1 MEIFTGL
8 LTLLVLFFIYDYNF
22 CSKALVFYIGERSL
36 NILKKCSSIERT
48 YRSTLYLIHPF
59 LQDIF
64 IHVFYFYLE
73 KKKEYVNHVIS
84 ENSNDQRKR
93 NRNNGGNEKLLVRL
107 WMLIKKSIYFSIL
120 RLFFFIIEYSNI
132 YENINL
138 HCYINTRE
146 VLNNNHF
153 GVVIIDYYLP
163 NATVKKKKKNNKA
176 AKKDQQVGLSDINEN
191 DIIDLYDLVNI
202 KQEQKI
208 KFILVDKKLKQMLN
222 IKNVDHADVH
232 NLYLQDTVLIQYL
245 QFLRIFKNKIFNTST
260 NIPPNYKDVE
270 ILSNILFSSVESEN
284 EVTNKMVDYYLK
296 REEEKH
302 GIQMETIED
311 KLTTE
316 NYLGE
321 KKTSNNRQS
330 KENKNDE
337 TDIRRDKNL
346 DTPKSGGQNYGQN
359 KSAENKLRDKLYAS
373 FKKCE
378 YKNIKGIIIIVP
390 EMFYNYVNV
399 KEMENNIPI
408 YYFLTKNVK
417 IDSFTVIAKL
427 LGYICVHVHINI
439 NYGLSIPY
447 LFSSKNINML
457 DILYNFNSKDNS
469 FVRNYIFPDFSYIDK
484 TENCNQNNNTHIE
497 NEKCHFSTT
506 HSNKTNNFFKK
517 DSSADSLNM
526 NNPFIT
532 QDNQPSPFRC
542 PYEFGDKS
550 DPKNLIEKNN
560 NNINSQFDSIF
571 NYNPNFSKQNK
582 GKHINAPLFS
592 CPFSFF
598 TDNYNDINIAMS
610 HFKSIFKN
618 YNFIFLSFNDG
629 TNILLNYFLEK
640 SSKKKLNKS
649 PAKHAKSHFNFHNIN
664 PYNFE
669 INRFYKGRYKDN
681 RNSVNNINYIG
692 DRRNTNAR
700 INQQNKSD
708 EEKDITNKQNNKNIM
723 NLLFKDKP
731 KPETSNKNENENN
744 PEPNMKNKNAKD
756 FFKNIKKWKIDKF
769 IYGIKGKGYGP
780 IETAINGEKNEQN
793 NNILN
798 DATSD
803 DQASNY
809 ISVERDSDNSFEK
822 MENLDVGKE
831 EDKGIEINPESVYED
846 LEWDD
851 EEKVESEGDLETESE
866 PKLDAANKEEAEEE
880 AEEEVDDN
888 ADASVKDELPS
899 EPQSKLETEIEEEI
913 ETAMEAEVEKG
924 RRKKYNYKYNQ
935 KSNNKHKKKSKEK
948 KNKKN
953 KKNKLKGTG
962 GKLKKNQKVNYYI
975 NQSDFDILNKETR
988 SDKSHDLE
996 LSNISKIDDVDLNI
1010 SNNVYESYFG
1020 NNVSKIN
1027 NGHIFTNRNNKENV
1041 NLNDAGNGIENEG
1054 ENGVGNEIENE
1065 VENGV
1070 ENGIENSMNS
1080 LGDPDVISK
1089 ESHQNDSAIDNRT
1102 NDRYGNLSRKSRY
1115 RSISNKSYNINEMYY
1130 RKENQREIE
1139 NKMKNEKENHL
1150 TKSNIDDDL
1159 KSIMTENFVEQN
1171 IINDE
1176 IKINEG
1182 APDNLSKISQ
1192 KFRYSF
1198 LKIKNKFRQNLNASE
1213 NSKKGIEKDKAIKN
1227 SFLNIK
1233 HSILTEE
1240 ENKSYSEEG
1249 STYEEE
1255 YGKKNKEKKNPQK
1268 KICILINFSYNNMFD
1283 IFNYPDI
1290 FLSENKNIKFSMV
1303 HKIIYS
1309 LNIFLN
1315 SFSILIKQK
1324 YFFLCANR
1332 LEKYLKFT
1340 LFYNYDYDL
1349 FRKNKEMKIHSSII
1363 NIIANAHASI
1373 NFRKGFPKNAE
1384 QNSSSTTFQNISK
1397 TTDQEKSTLNSY
1409 LKNDQHSIDKYN
1421 NPEFVEKNVS
1431 TKKEYTL
1438 NHTHLNIGNG
1448 CKKNTSFDGSDSK
1461 GKPISS
1467 TNTSNVENYLTCKLN
1482 NNSILQDH
1490 WSKENKSNLCLDK
1503 NNRNKSSNS
1512 IIKMEWEHL
1521 NEANLLIH
1529 KKKYSKYKDICEN
1542 NNNVHNYWGQNPQEL
1557 NKKIDNDNNKYGTK
1571 ENTVLNSHL
1580 HEYEYNSNI
1589 PNKLN
1594 KSLED
1599 YENFKDDV
1607 MSYFCT
1613 KELYEKWRFFFVNKL
1628 YLNSQDRFLFNLLFI
1643 YNVYNYLIYLYAC
1656 FYFTENKYHDFC
1668 TNQKFYEFINKINDI
1683 KNKKDEHV
1691 KGYNRNTSDI
1701 IPNFLHY
1708 KDYKLLKVYYYILQ
1722 NASNEFISKNIQ
1734 NLDFPVFFIFSSDY
1748 KNFNFKHFDIIKISK
1763 NNNIIYLLYK
1773 RGNQGYFL
1781 SGFKPYIWIHKILFG
1796 FTESLFLSSL
1806 DN

>member
-1 MEIFTGL
+1 MEIFTGI
-8 LTLLVLFFIYDYNF
+8 LTLLVLFFIYDYNY
-22 CSKALVFYIGERSL
+22 CSKALVFYIGEKSL
-36 NILKKCSSIERT
+36 SILKKCSSIERT

-73 KKKEYVNHVIS
+73 KKKEYVNYIIC
-84 ENSNDQRKR
+84 ENSNDKRKR
-93 NRNNGGNEKLLVRL
+93 NRNNEESEKLLVRL
-107 WMLIKKSIYFSIL
+107 CMLIKRWIYFTSL

-146 VLNNNHF
+146 VLNNNNF

-163 NATVKKKKKNNKA
+163 NATVKKKKKNNKTG
-176 AKKDQQVGLSDINEN
+176 KKEQVGLSDINEN

-208 KFILVDKKLKQMLN
+208 KLILVDKKWKQMLN
-222 IKNVDHADVH
+222 IKNVESADVH

-284 EVTNKMVDYYLK
+284 EMSNKMVDYYLK

-302 GIQMETIED
+302 GIQTETLED
-311 KLTTE
+311 KPIIE
-316 NYLGE
+316 NYFDE
-321 KKTSNNRQS
+321 KKTSTNKQS
-330 KENKNDE
+330 KEKKNDDF
-337 TDIRRDKNL
+337 DIRRDKNL
-346 DTPKSGGQNYGQN
+346 DSSKNGGQN
-359 KSAENKLRDKLYAS
+359 KSVENKLRDKLYAS

-390 EMFYNYVNV
+390 EIFYNYVNV

-408 YYFLTKNVK
+408 YYFLNKNVK

-427 LGYICVHVHINI
+427 LGYICVHIHINI

-447 LFSSKNINML
+447 LFTSKNINML

-469 FVRNYIFPDFSYIDK
+469 FVRDYIFPDFSYIDK
-484 TENCNQNNNTHIE
+484 NANYNKNNNTHIE
-497 NEKCHFSTT
+497 NRQSLFSTT
-506 HSNKTNNFFKK
+506 HSNKTNNLFKN
-517 DSSADSLNM
+517 DSSADSLNLH
-526 NNPFIT
+526 NPFIT
-532 QDNQPSPFRC
+532 QDNQLSPFKHS
-542 PYEFGDKS
+542 YEFGDKS
-550 DPKNLIEKNN
+550 DPKNLIEKNCN
-560 NNINSQFDSIF
+560 NVNSQFNSIDVNF
-571 NYNPNFSKQNK
+571 NYNQNFSKQNK
-582 GKHINAPLFS
+582 GKHISSPLFS

-598 TDNYNDINIAMS
+598 TDNYNDINIAML

-640 SSKKKLNKS
+640 SVKKKLNKS
-649 PAKHAKSHFNFHNIN
+649 TGKHAKSHFNFHNIN
-664 PYNFE
+664 PYNCE
-669 INRFYKGRYKDN
+669 INRFYKGKYKDN
-681 RNSVNNINYIG
+681 KNSINNINYIG
-692 DRRNTNAR
+692 DRKYTHGK

-708 EEKDITNKQNNKNIM
+708 EEKDNTNKQNNKNIM

-731 KPETSNKNENENN
+731 KPETVNKNENENN

-769 IYGIKGKGYGP
+769 IYGIKGKGYMQ
-780 IETAINGEKNEQN
+780 IETAINDGKNEQN
-793 NNILN
+793 NSLLN
-798 DATSD
+798 DPTSD

-809 ISVERDSDNSFEK
+809 ISVERESDNSIARIDD
-822 MENLDVGKE
+822 LDVGKE

-846 LEWDD
+846 LEWGD
-851 EEKVESEGDLETESE
+851 EENVESEGNLETESE
-866 PKLDAANKEEAEEE
+866 AKSKLDAPNNEKDDNE
-880 AEEEVDDN
+880 EEEVDDN
-888 ADASVKDELPS
+888 IDASIKDEILS
-899 EPQSKLETEIEEEI
+899 EHKSKLETEIEEEI
-913 ETAMEAEVEKG
+913 ETAIEAEVEKG
-924 RRKKYNYKYNQ
+924 RRKKHSYKYNQ

-953 KKNKLKGTG
+953 KIYKLKGPS
-962 GKLKKNQKVNYYI
+962 GKLKKNQKVNYYL
-975 NQSDFDILNKETR
+975 NQSDFNMVSKGTR
-988 SDKSHDLE
+988 SDQSHDLD
-996 LSNISKIDDVDLNI
+996 LTNISKIDDIDLNI
-1010 SNNVYESYFG
+1010 SNNMYENYYG
-1020 NNVSKIN
+1020 QNESKISN
-1027 NGHIFTNRNNKENV
+1027 AHIVADLNNKEN
-1041 NLNDAGNGIENEG
+1041 E
-1054 ENGVGNEIENE
+1054 VGNENLNSVENE
-1065 VENGV
+1065 VENEI
-1070 ENGIENSMNS
+1070 ENDVVNEAINEVENSMNS
-1080 LGDPDVISK
+1080 LGDPNVISK
-1089 ESHQNDSAIDNRT
+1089 GSHKNNSAIGNRT
-1102 NDRYGNLSRKSRY
+1102 NYRYDIFSRKSRY
-1115 RSISNKSYNINEMYY
+1115 RSISNRSYNINEMYY
-1130 RKENQREIE
+1130 KKENQREIG
-1139 NKMKNEKENHL
+1139 NKIKNEKEKHF
-1150 TKSNIDDDL
+1150 TKNNGEDDL
-1159 KSIMTENFVEQN
+1159 RSI
-1171 IINDE
+1171 
-1176 IKINEG
+1176 INEG
-1182 APDNLSKISQ
+1182 GVENLSKISQ

-1198 LKIKNKFRQNLNASE
+1198 LKIKNKFQQNLNASE
-1213 NSKKGIEKDKAIKN
+1213 NSKKGIEKDKVIKN

-1233 HSILTEE
+1233 NSILTEE

-1255 YGKKNKEKKNPQK
+1255 YGKKNKEKKNLQK

-1283 IFNYPDI
+1283 IFNYPDL
-1290 FLSENKNIKFSMV
+1290 FLSENKNIKFSIF

-1309 LNIFLN
+1309 LNVFLN

-1324 YFFLCANR
+1324 YFFLCTNK

-1363 NIIANAHASI
+1363 NIITNAHAPP
-1373 NFRKGFPKNAE
+1373 NFRNGCPKHAE
-1384 QNSSSTTFQNISK
+1384 QNNSSTTFQKISK
-1397 TTDQEKSTLNSY
+1397 PTDQEKYTSNTY
-1409 LKNDQHSIDKYN
+1409 LKNDKNSIYKYN
-1421 NPEFVEKNVS
+1421 DPEFVEKNIGI
-1431 TKKEYTL
+1431 KKVCPL
-1438 NHTHLNIGNG
+1438 NHTHLNSSNG
-1448 CKKNTSFDGSDSK
+1448 DKKNTSFDGSDLK

-1467 TNTSNVENYLTCKLN
+1467 TNTSNIENNLTSRVS

-1490 WSKENKSNLCLDK
+1490 CNKENKSDLCSDK
-1503 NNRNKSSNS
+1503 NNQNKSSNS
-1512 IIKMEWEHL
+1512 TIKIEGEYI

-1529 KKKYSKYKDICEN
+1529 KKKYSQYKDICEN
-1542 NNNVHNYWGQNPQEL
+1542 NPHNYWSQHFQEL
-1557 NKKIDNDNNKYGTK
+1557 NKKIDKDNRHGPKDSIMHNNNLY
-1571 ENTVLNSHL
+1571 
-1580 HEYEYNSNI
+1580 EYENNSNI
-1589 PNKLN
+1589 QKKLN
-1594 KSLED
+1594 KSIEY

-1628 YLNSQDRFLFNLLFI
+1628 CLNSQDRFLFNLLFI
-1643 YNVYNYLIYLYAC
+1643 YNVYNYLIYLYAY

-1668 TNQKFYEFINKINDI
+1668 ANQKFYEFINKINDI
-1683 KNKKDEHV
+1683 KNKKDENV

-1722 NASNEFISKNIQ
+1722 NASNEFISKNIK
-1734 NLDFPVFFIFSSDY
+1734 NIDFPVFFIFSSDY

>member
-1 MEIFTGL
+1 MEIFTGIL
-8 LTLLVLFFIYDYNF
+8 ILLVLFFIYDYNF
-22 CSKALVFYIGERSL
+22 CSKALVFYIGEKSL
-36 NILKKCSSIERT
+36 SILKKCSSIERT

-64 IHVFYFYLE
+64 IHIFYFYLE
-73 KKKEYVNHVIS
+73 KKKEYVNHLIS
-84 ENSNDQRKR
+84 ENSNDKRKR
-93 NRNNGGNEKLLVRL
+93 NRSNEESEKLFVRL
-107 WMLIKKSIYFSIL
+107 CMLIKKCIYFTSL

-146 VLNNNHF
+146 VLNNNNF

-163 NATVKKKKKNNKA
+163 NATVKKKKKNNKTG
-176 AKKDQQVGLSDINEN
+176 KKEQQVGLSDINEN
-191 DIIDLYDLVNI
+191 NIIDLYDLVNI

-208 KFILVDKKLKQMLN
+208 KLILVDKKWKQMLN
-222 IKNVDHADVH
+222 IKNVECADVH

-260 NIPPNYKDVE
+260 NIPTNYKDVE

-284 EVTNKMVDYYLK
+284 EMANKMVDYYLK

-302 GIQMETIED
+302 GIQMETLED
-311 KLTTE
+311 KPTVE
-316 NYLGE
+316 NYFSE
-321 KKTSNNRQS
+321 KKTSSNRES
-330 KENKNDE
+330 REKKNDDS
-337 TDIRRDKNL
+337 DIRRDKNL
-346 DTPKSGGQNYGQN
+346 DTSKSGGQN

-427 LGYICVHVHINI
+427 LGYICVHIHINI

-447 LFSSKNINML
+447 LFTSKNINML
-457 DILYNFNSKDNS
+457 DILYNFNSKHNS
-469 FVRNYIFPDFSYIDK
+469 FVRDYIFPDFSYIDK
-484 TENCNQNNNTHIE
+484 TANYNKNNNTHIE
-497 NEKCHFSTT
+497 SKQSLFSTP
-506 HSNKTNNFFKK
+506 HSNKTNNYLKK
-517 DSSADSLNM
+517 DSSADSLNLH
-526 NNPFIT
+526 NPFIT
-532 QDNQPSPFRC
+532 QDNQLSPFKRS
-542 PYEFGDKS
+542 YEFGDKS
-550 DPKNLIEKNN
+550 DPKNLIEKNGN
-560 NNINSQFDSIF
+560 NANSQFNSFDINF
-571 NYNPNFSKQNK
+571 NYNQNISKQNK
-582 GKHINAPLFS
+582 GKHINSPLFS

-598 TDNYNDINIAMS
+598 TDNYNDINIAML

-649 PAKHAKSHFNFHNIN
+649 TGKHAKSHFNFHNIN
-664 PYNFE
+664 PYNCE

-681 RNSVNNINYIG
+681 RNSVYNINYIG
-692 DRRNTNAR
+692 DRKNTTGK

-708 EEKDITNKQNNKNIM
+708 EEKDTTNKQNNKNIM

-731 KPETSNKNENENN
+731 KPETANKNENENN

-780 IETAINGEKNEQN
+780 IETAINDEKNEQN

-798 DATSD
+798 DPTSD

-809 ISVERDSDNSFEK
+809 ISVERESDNSIEK
-822 MENLDVGKE
+822 MEDLDVEKE
-831 EDKGIEINPESVYED
+831 EDKGVEINPESVYED

-851 EEKVESEGDLETESE
+851 EEKAESEGDLETESE
-866 PKLDAANKEEAEEE
+866 SKSKLEAENNEE
-880 AEEEVDDN
+880 GEEVGDN
-888 ADASVKDELPS
+888 IDASVKDEIPS

-913 ETAMEAEVEKG
+913 ETAIEAEVEKG
-924 RRKKYNYKYNQ
+924 RRKKHSYKYNQ
-935 KSNNKHKKKSKEK
+935 KSNSKHKKKSKEK
-948 KNKKN
+948 KNKIN
-953 KKNKLKGTG
+953 KIYKLKGAS
-962 GKLKKNQKVNYYI
+962 GKLKKNQKVNYYL
-975 NQSDFDILNKETR
+975 NQSDFNMLSKGSR

-996 LSNISKIDDVDLNI
+996 VSNISKIDDIDINI
-1010 SNNVYESYFG
+1010 SNNMYESYFG
-1020 NNVSKIN
+1020 QNASRIS
-1027 NGHIFTNRNNKENV
+1027 NGHIITDLNNKENA
-1041 NLNDAGNGIENEG
+1041 NLNNVGNG
-1054 ENGVGNEIENE
+1054 

-1070 ENGIENSMNS
+1070 ENGIENGIENGVENSMNS
-1080 LGDPDVISK
+1080 LGDPYGISK
-1089 ESHQNDSAIDNRT
+1089 GSHKNDSAIDNRT
-1102 NDRYGNLSRKSRY
+1102 NYRYDNFSRKSRY

-1130 RKENQREIE
+1130 RKENKREIG
-1139 NKMKNEKENHL
+1139 NKMENEKENHF
-1150 TKSNIDDDL
+1150 TKSIAEDDL
-1159 KSIMTENFVEQN
+1159 KSIITENFEEQN

-1182 APDNLSKISQ
+1182 APENLSKISQ

-1198 LKIKNKFRQNLNASE
+1198 LKIKNKFRPNLNVSE
-1213 NSKKGIEKDKAIKN
+1213 NSKKGIEKDKVIKN

-1233 HSILTEE
+1233 NSILTEE

-1255 YGKKNKEKKNPQK
+1255 YGKKNKEKKNSQK

-1283 IFNYPDI
+1283 IFNYPDV
-1290 FLSENKNIKFSMV
+1290 FLSENKNIKFSMF

-1309 LNIFLN
+1309 LNVILN

-1324 YFFLCANR
+1324 YFFLCTNR

-1349 FRKNKEMKIHSSII
+1349 FRKNKEMKLHSSII
-1363 NIIANAHASI
+1363 NILTNAHAPT
-1373 NFRKGFPKNAE
+1373 NFQKGYPKNAE
-1384 QNSSSTTFQNISK
+1384 QNSSSNNFQNISK
-1397 TTDQEKSTLNSY
+1397 PTDQEKYTSNTY
-1409 LKNDQHSIDKYN
+1409 LKNDKNSIYKYN
-1421 NPEFVEKNVS
+1421 DTEFVEKNIGI
-1431 TKKEYTL
+1431 KKEHPL
-1438 NHTHLNIGNG
+1438 NHTHLNSSNGGN
-1448 CKKNTSFDGSDSK
+1448 KNTSFDGSDSK

-1467 TNTSNVENYLTCKLN
+1467 TNTSNVENYLTSRLS

-1490 WSKENKSNLCLDK
+1490 CSKENKSDLCSDK
-1503 NNRNKSSNS
+1503 NNQNKSSNS
-1512 IIKMEWEHL
+1512 TIKIEGEYI

-1529 KKKYSKYKDICEN
+1529 KKKYSQYKDMCEN
-1542 NNNVHNYWGQNPQEL
+1542 NNNVHNYLGYHAQEL
-1557 NKKIDNDNNKYGTK
+1557 NKKIDKDNRHGAK
-1571 ENTVLNSHL
+1571 ESTMYNGNLY
-1580 HEYEYNSNI
+1580 EYENNSNI
-1589 PNKLN
+1589 QKKIN
-1594 KSLED
+1594 KSIEC

-1628 YLNSQDRFLFNLLFI
+1628 CLNSQDRFLFNLLFI

-1668 TNQKFYEFINKINDI
+1668 AHQKFYEFINKINDI
-1683 KNKKDEHV
+1683 KNRKDENV

-1722 NASNEFISKNIQ
+1722 NTSNEFISKNIQ